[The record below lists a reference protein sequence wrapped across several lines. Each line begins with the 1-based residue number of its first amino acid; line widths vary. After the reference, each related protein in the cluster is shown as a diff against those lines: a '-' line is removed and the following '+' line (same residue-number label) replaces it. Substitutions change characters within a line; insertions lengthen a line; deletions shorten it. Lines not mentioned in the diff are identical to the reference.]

1 MHQRLRI
8 SLLALTVAATG
19 LAADDSL
26 YAPAE
31 IAAELADGR
40 RKPASS
46 AGFDLPFVVPETA
59 ELARRAR
66 PARPRSPAGPPRRG
80 VYPKMARR

>member
-40 RKPASS
+40 WKPASS

-59 ELARRAR
+59 DLVRFVCT
-66 PARPRSPAGPPRRG
+66 PGDSVTPRSATWLLQ
-80 VYPKMARR
+80 